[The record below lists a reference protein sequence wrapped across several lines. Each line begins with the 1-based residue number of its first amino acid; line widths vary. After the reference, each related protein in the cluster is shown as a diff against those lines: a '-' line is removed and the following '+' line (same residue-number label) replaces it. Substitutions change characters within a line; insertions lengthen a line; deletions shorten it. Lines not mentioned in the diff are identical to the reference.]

1 MRKNYKLLKIVVLMN
16 LFGVLRFF
24 KELLKYAL
32 VVIITIPIIYYIAY
46 IIFGPV
52 VIYPVVHV
60 LIQFLNEE
68 DLKWLGLVKI

>member
-1 MRKNYKLLKIVVLMN
+1 MN

-32 VVIITIPIIYYIAY
+32 VVFITVPIIYYIIY
-46 IIFGPV
+46 LIFGSV

-60 LIQFLNEE
+60 LIQFLNKE
-68 DLKWLGLVKI
+68 DLEWLGLTKIEE